1 MEVNMLDQQAIT
13 TEVAGTTPQ
22 NLLELTEREK
32 RVVEQL
38 LGVTPEQA
46 VAVLLAAV
54 EWAFEHTTPQDFEQ
68 RFPEFVAMYKLKP
81 AMVEVASTYVLGH
94 VAGEDEEADRAGF
107 ELLFSDKPESEWDE
121 ADEQVS
127 TAFWESCKKAYEQAT
142 ESMRL
147 VTKNIAKDNRPV
159 TRQELGN
166 ACALAHLREWARTQI
181 N

>member
-1 MEVNMLDQQAIT
+1 MEVNMNQQAIT

-22 NLLELTEREK
+22 NLLELTKREK

-81 AMVEVASTYVLGH
+81 AMVEVASTYVLDH

-107 ELLFSDKPESEWDE
+107 ELLFSNKAEWDE

-127 TAFWESCKKAYEQAT
+127 TAFFDSCKKAYEQAS

-147 VTKNIAKDNRPV
+147 VTENLAKDDRPV

-166 ACALAHLREWARTQI
+166 ACALAHLREWARAQI